1 MKKLIAVLAV
11 VAVFGLGAA
20 QAVPIAVVNPSF
32 ETDTSLP
39 PSGWWLVAPDGG
51 GNEVGNPTS
60 AGVSASPFG
69 GRMFR
74 VASNGGPQAG
84 LVQTLG
90 TTYAA
95 NTVYTLS
102 LWAATAP
109 YTNAVYNPGVGEFA
123 DDLTVM
129 FALRD
134 GTGFPAHLAN
144 TVYAQFSATGPS
156 TDIAG
161 NPANPFA
168 LVFPD
173 DNVWREYTA
182 SFDTALVPA
191 AVGMPIQ
198 ITLHRSGKA
207 NPGGGASL
215 IQGWDNITVAAG
227 APIPEP
233 AGLGLMGVA
242 LLALRRKRS

>member
-1 MKKLIAVLAV
+1 
-11 VAVFGLGAA
+11 
-20 QAVPIAVVNPSF
+20 
-32 ETDTSLP
+32 
-39 PSGWWLVAPDGG
+39 
-51 GNEVGNPTS
+51 
-60 AGVSASPFG
+60 
-69 GRMFR
+69 MFR
-74 VASNGGPQAG
+74 VASNGGSQAG

-95 NTVYTLS
+95 DTVYTLS
-102 LWAATAP
+102 VWAGTAP
-109 YTNAVYNPGVGEFA
+109 YTNAPTGQEGGGILHE
-123 DDLTVM
+123 DLTVR

-134 GTGFPAHLAN
+134 GTGSPTDLFN

-156 TDIAG
+156 TDIAS
-161 NPANPFA
+161 NPLNPFA

-215 IQGWDNITVAAG
+215 IQGWDNITLDGGGAIPEPAG
-227 APIPEP
+227 GAIPEP
-233 AGLGLMGVA
+233 AGLGLLGVG
-242 LLALRRKRS
+242 LLGLRRRRS